1 MQIKKNLN
9 SLDKLY
15 IIFFS
20 IVLFLNIFIPTSLSA
35 NLFEIT
41 NVEIKEPFELNF
53 NKEKVINNGFKKAFI
68 RLISVITILDD
79 KKKIKNTSLST
90 IKRLVDSFTIS
101 NETFINNEYHVKYDV
116 NFSKKKTLEF
126 LESKN
131 IFPSIPKKKKILLI
145 PLLVDE
151 QLDKILFHSDNI
163 LYKKWNEKNEKY
175 FLLSYILPNEDLE
188 DINILSQKILSIEDY
203 DFKEIINK
211 YDINDYIVTIIYK
224 NNEELRILS
233 KIKLNKFFK
242 IDNKKFEDID
252 LTNEKNINFVLS
264 SLKNTYENYWKKI
277 NQINTS
283 IKLPITISIDS
294 KSYKKIE
301 NFEKILDE
309 ADLVSH
315 VEILR
320 FDSQNVYYKIIY
332 NGSPQIFL
340 NDMKNKKIKIL
351 TQNQVWQVQ

>member
-20 IVLFLNIFIPTSLSA
+20 IVLFINIFIPTSSSA

-41 NVEIKEPFELNF
+41 DVEITEPFELNF
-53 NKEKVINNGFKKAFI
+53 DKEKVIDKGFKKAFI
-68 RLISVITILDD
+68 RLMSVITISDD

-101 NETFINNEYHVKYDV
+101 NETFINNEYHVEFDV
-116 NFSKKKTLEF
+116 NFSKKNTLEF

-131 IFPSIPKKKKILLI
+131 IFPSIPKNKKILLI
-145 PLLVDE
+145 PVLVDV
-151 QLDKILFHSDNI
+151 QLDRVLFHSENI
-163 LYKKWNEKNEKY
+163 FYKNWNKENEKY
-175 FLLSYILPNEDLE
+175 FLISYILPSEDLE
-188 DINILSQKILSIEDY
+188 DVNILSQNISSIEDY

-211 YDINDYIVTIIYK
+211 YDINDYIITIIYK
-224 NNEELRILS
+224 NHNELRILS
-233 KIKLNKFFK
+233 KIKLNQFFK
-242 IDNKKFEDID
+242 IDNQKFEKIS
-252 LTNEKNINFVLS
+252 LTNDEDIS
-264 SLKNTYENYWKKI
+264 SIFFTLKNTYENYWKKI

-283 IKLPITISIDS
+283 IKLPITISVDS
-294 KSYKKIE
+294 KSYKKIK
-301 NFEKILDE
+301 NFEKILNE
-309 ADLVSH
+309 VDLVSD

-320 FDSQNVYYKIIY
+320 FDNQNVYYKIIY
-332 NGSPQIFL
+332 NGSPKNFL
-340 NDMKNKKIKIL
+340 NDMKSNKVKIS

>member
-1 MQIKKNLN
+1 M
-9 SLDKLY
+9 
-15 IIFFS
+15 
-20 IVLFLNIFIPTSLSA
+20 
-35 NLFEIT
+35 
-41 NVEIKEPFELNF
+41 
-53 NKEKVINNGFKKAFI
+53 
-68 RLISVITILDD
+68 
-79 KKKIKNTSLST
+79 
-90 IKRLVDSFTIS
+90 
-101 NETFINNEYHVKYDV
+101 
-116 NFSKKKTLEF
+116 
-126 LESKN
+126 
-131 IFPSIPKKKKILLI
+131 
-145 PLLVDE
+145 
-151 QLDKILFHSDNI
+151 
-163 LYKKWNEKNEKY
+163 
-175 FLLSYILPNEDLE
+175 PNEDLE
-188 DINILSQKILSIEDY
+188 DINILSQKISSIEDY

-211 YDINDYIVTIIYK
+211 YDINDYIITIIYK

-252 LTNEKNINFVLS
+252 LTNEKNINFILS

-309 ADLVSH
+309 ADMVSH

-332 NGSPQIFL
+332 NGSPKNFL
-340 NDMKNKKIKIL
+340 SDMENQKIKIL
-351 TQNQVWQVQ
+351 TQNQIWQIQ